1 MSTVTERVTT
11 AVETLAVRLADPVR
25 CRAVATDPGNTDPF
39 REMTPW
45 EPMGL
50 AHGYPGAA
58 LFWAE
63 LAREDPAAG
72 PPDASAVLPFDFSR
86 LVFVTILGYVFFAE
100 RPGPWTWMGAGVIV
114 AASAYIAHREAVLG
128 RQIAPPH
135 PP

>member
-50 AHGYPGAA
+50 AHGYPGGGSSGRS
-58 LFWAE
+58 WP
-63 LAREDPAAG
+63 ARTRPPAASRT
-72 PPDASAVLPFDFSR
+72 ASCAKP
-86 LVFVTILGYVFFAE
+86 
-100 RPGPWTWMGAGVIV
+100 
-114 AASAYIAHREAVLG
+114 
-128 RQIAPPH
+128 
-135 PP
+135 